1 MQKRFCWTATWFLQP
16 LWPHKHSEAVE
27 VWGNFIT
34 ITVIRR
40 SEAMLPS
47 ATNIAAFI
55 IMTIMNVYQRPG
67 TRLWASNTL
76 LLILR
81 RITKDFH
88 FGPRCYNRDGTR
100 LTLLSEITKKKKA
113 GGTKY
118 ETMVFKMWISGNRG
132 QWSLKDEKWAT
143 WTYDCPSLEAMVQG
157 RGTQAEPCRLT
168 GLRRMRIL
176 RDRSN

>member
-34 ITVIRR
+34 ITMIRR

-100 LTLLSEITKKKKA
+100 LTLLSEITKKKR
-113 GGTKY
+113 GGGQNMKRWFLRCGYQAT
-118 ETMVFKMWISGNRG
+118 EDSDPWKMRNG
-132 QWSLKDEKWAT
+132 QHEPMIALAWRPWCREGVPRQSPADSL
-143 WTYDCPSLEAMVQG
+143 G
-157 RGTQAEPCRLT
+157 
-168 GLRRMRIL
+168 
-176 RDRSN
+176 